1 MRKTGGYMKNSLKIK
16 HIWVTS
22 IILSALVLVFFI
34 VNLVLELNGI
44 ILPYKVITVFTLI
57 FVIAILVAWVSGDIR
72 ANKYRK
78 KNKLWSGPLPSEVK
92 QSVWNIR
99 TPFLIM
105 AIATMVLAII
115 YPLIVN

>member
-1 MRKTGGYMKNSLKIK
+1 MKNALKIR
-16 HIWVTS
+16 HILVIS
-22 IILSALVLVFFI
+22 IVLSIAVFVFFL
-34 VNLVLELNGI
+34 VNLILELNGI
-44 ILPYKVITVFTLI
+44 VLPYKVITVFTLI
-57 FVIAILVAWVSGDIR
+57 FVVAILIAWVSGDIR

>member
-1 MRKTGGYMKNSLKIK
+1 MKNALKIR
-16 HIWVTS
+16 HILVIS
-22 IILSALVLVFFI
+22 IILSIAVFVFFL
-34 VNLVLELNGI
+34 VNLILELNGI
-44 ILPYKVITVFTLI
+44 VLPYKVITIFTLI
-57 FVIAILVAWVSGDIR
+57 FVVAILIAWVSGDIR

-105 AIATMVLAII
+105 AIATMILAII

>member
-1 MRKTGGYMKNSLKIK
+1 MKNALKIR
-16 HIWVTS
+16 HILVTS
-22 IILSALVLVFFI
+22 VILSIAVFVFFL
-34 VNLVLELNGI
+34 VNLILELNGI
-44 ILPYKVITVFTLI
+44 VLPYKVITIFTLI
-57 FVIAILVAWVSGDIR
+57 FVVAILIAWVSGDIR

-92 QSVWNIR
+92 QAVWNIR

-105 AIATMVLAII
+105 AIATMILAII

>member
-1 MRKTGGYMKNSLKIK
+1 MKNALKIR
-16 HIWVTS
+16 HILVIS
-22 IILSALVLVFFI
+22 IVLSIAVFAFFL
-34 VNLVLELNGI
+34 VNLILELNGI
-44 ILPYKVITVFTLI
+44 VLPYKVITVFTLI
-57 FVIAILVAWVSGDIR
+57 FVVAILIAWVSGDIR

-105 AIATMVLAII
+105 AIATMILAII

>member
-1 MRKTGGYMKNSLKIK
+1 MKNALKIR
-16 HIWVTS
+16 HILVTS
-22 IILSALVLVFFI
+22 IILSIAVLVFFL
-34 VNLVLELNGI
+34 VNLILELNGI
-44 ILPYKVITVFTLI
+44 VLPYKVITVFTLI
-57 FVIAILVAWVSGDIR
+57 FVVAILIAWVSGDIR

-105 AIATMVLAII
+105 AIATMILAII

>member
-1 MRKTGGYMKNSLKIK
+1 MWESGDYMKNALKIR
-16 HIWVTS
+16 HILVTS
-22 IILSALVLVFFI
+22 IILSIAVLVFFL
-34 VNLVLELNGI
+34 VNLILELNGI
-44 ILPYKVITVFTLI
+44 VLPYKVITVFTLI
-57 FVIAILVAWVSGDIR
+57 FVVAILIAWVSGDIR

-105 AIATMVLAII
+105 AIATMILAII

>member
-1 MRKTGGYMKNSLKIK
+1 MKNALKIR
-16 HIWVTS
+16 HILVIS
-22 IILSALVLVFFI
+22 IVLSIAVFVFFL
-34 VNLVLELNGI
+34 VNLILELNGI
-44 ILPYKVITVFTLI
+44 VLPYKVITVFTLI
-57 FVIAILVAWVSGDIR
+57 FVVAILIAWVSGDIR

-105 AIATMVLAII
+105 AIATMILAII

>member
-1 MRKTGGYMKNSLKIK
+1 MKNALKIR
-16 HIWVTS
+16 HILVIS
-22 IILSALVLVFFI
+22 IVLSIAVFVFFL
-34 VNLVLELNGI
+34 VNLILELNGI
-44 ILPYKVITVFTLI
+44 VLPYKVITVFTLI
-57 FVIAILVAWVSGDIR
+57 FVVAILIAWVSSDIR

-105 AIATMVLAII
+105 AIATMILAII

>member
-1 MRKTGGYMKNSLKIK
+1 MKNALKIR
-16 HIWVTS
+16 HILVIS
-22 IILSALVLVFFI
+22 IVLSIAVFVFFL
-34 VNLVLELNGI
+34 VNLILELNGI
-44 ILPYKVITVFTLI
+44 VLPYKVITIFTLI
-57 FVIAILVAWVSGDIR
+57 FVVAILIAWVSGDIR

-105 AIATMVLAII
+105 AIATMILAII

>member
-1 MRKTGGYMKNSLKIK
+1 MKNALKIR
-16 HIWVTS
+16 HILVIS
-22 IILSALVLVFFI
+22 IVLSIAVFVFFL
-34 VNLVLELNGI
+34 VNLILELNGI
-44 ILPYKVITVFTLI
+44 VLPYKAITVFTLI
-57 FVIAILVAWVSGDIR
+57 FVVAILIAWVSGDIR

-105 AIATMVLAII
+105 AIATMILAII

>member
-1 MRKTGGYMKNSLKIK
+1 MKNALKIR
-16 HIWVTS
+16 HILVIS
-22 IILSALVLVFFI
+22 IVLSIAVFVFFL
-34 VNLVLELNGI
+34 VNLILELNGI
-44 ILPYKVITVFTLI
+44 VLPYKAITVFTLI
-57 FVIAILVAWVSGDIR
+57 FVIAILIAWVSGDIR

-105 AIATMVLAII
+105 AMATMILAII

>member
-44 ILPYKVITVFTLI
+44 ILPYKAITVFTLI

-78 KNKLWSGPLPSEVK
+78 KTNCGLDLYLVKLNNQFG
-92 QSVWNIR
+92 IFAR
-99 TPFLIM
+99 HF
-105 AIATMVLAII
+105 
-115 YPLIVN
+115 

>member
-1 MRKTGGYMKNSLKIK
+1 MKNALKRR
-16 HIWVTS
+16 HILVIS
-22 IILSALVLVFFI
+22 IVLSIAVFVFFL
-34 VNLVLELNGI
+34 VNLILELNGI
-44 ILPYKVITVFTLI
+44 VLPYKVITVFTLI
-57 FVIAILVAWVSGDIR
+57 FVVAILIAWVSGDIR

-105 AIATMVLAII
+105 AIATMILAII

>member
-1 MRKTGGYMKNSLKIK
+1 MKNALKIR
-16 HIWVTS
+16 HILVIS
-22 IILSALVLVFFI
+22 IVLSIAVFVFFL
-34 VNLVLELNGI
+34 VNLILELNGI
-44 ILPYKVITVFTLI
+44 VLPYKVITVFTLI
-57 FVIAILVAWVSGDIR
+57 FVVAILIAWVSGDIR
-72 ANKYRK
+72 SNKYRK

-105 AIATMVLAII
+105 AIATMILAII